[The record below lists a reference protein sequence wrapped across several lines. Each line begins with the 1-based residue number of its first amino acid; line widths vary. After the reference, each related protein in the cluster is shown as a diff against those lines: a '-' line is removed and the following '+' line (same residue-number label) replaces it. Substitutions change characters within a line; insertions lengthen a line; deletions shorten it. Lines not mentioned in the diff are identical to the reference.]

1 MYLAVG
7 ATIVG
12 QALLLGQFG
21 LLAWAVAFSLIVF
34 GFVRFYE
41 EPTLS
46 ARFGASYDAYRRG
59 VPGWLPR
66 LHRWGGD

>member
-1 MYLAVG
+1 
-7 ATIVG
+7 
-12 QALLLGQFG
+12 
-21 LLAWAVAFSLIVF
+21 LLAWAVAFWLLVF

-46 ARFGASYDAYRRG
+46 ARFGASYDAYRRA

-66 LHRWGGD
+66 LHRWEGD